1 MSNNIFTFL
10 RQIYVFRITKKNNS
24 RNFSKKKKKK
34 IAQIDICQKQKQ
46 YFSVITFKINFNS
59 LNCQILKKILPIDT
73 ANRNNLTVAHA

>member
-24 RNFSKKKKKK
+24 RNFSKKKKI
-34 IAQIDICQKQKQ
+34 IAQIDICQKQG